1 MLFYRLRNNFDIY
14 PRICLSLSETYVS
27 RVRRDL
33 PLVHDE
39 EILNVDQVEKKLVS
53 ELGNNVC
60 VYERICAKYATRTL
74 QKRSRERVLDWDIV
88 FRYLSFFYSIRQLNE
103 IDLNHLNI
111 YLLRGTLSITI
122 TAYHLSH
129 SNFCTNYIRVRTC
142 VPLYFSNLPS
152 SNTPFIFLLYILYI
166 RIKFRR
172 KI

>member
-1 MLFYRLRNNFDIY
+1 MSTKWRRNWYRNWATTCAFTREFARN
-14 PRICLSLSETYVS
+14 T
-27 RVRRDL
+27 L
-33 PLVHDE
+33 PELCRNE
-39 EILNVDQVEKKLVS
+39 AGNVFWIGTSFSGTFL
-53 ELGNNVC
+53 
-60 VYERICAKYATRTL
+60 
-74 QKRSRERVLDWDIV
+74 
-88 FRYLSFFYSIRQLNE
+88 FFYSIQQLNE
-103 IDLNHLNI
+103 IDLNHLDI